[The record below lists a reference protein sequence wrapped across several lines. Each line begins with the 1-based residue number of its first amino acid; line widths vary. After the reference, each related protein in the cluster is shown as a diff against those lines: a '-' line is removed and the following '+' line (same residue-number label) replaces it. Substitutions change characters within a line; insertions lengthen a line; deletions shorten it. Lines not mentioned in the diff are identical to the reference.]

1 MDGLLALD
9 ARLYLALATSG
20 NGVASALGL
29 LLAAFATGGLG
40 WWAIALLGVRA
51 RGPGRRAA
59 SIAFTT
65 AVGGSTA
72 WLIAEGL
79 KTIVRRP
86 RPFVTLHLDVL
97 VQPASF
103 SFPSGDTALSFGAAT
118 ALAMTWPAARLP
130 ALLVAT
136 AVGVSRVVVGAHYPS
151 DVLAGALIGVACGL
165 AAQRLWA
172 IVVWR
177 RWRVFVVAH
186 THRDSEW
193 YARFAELRTRAV
205 PMVGR
210 LLDLLD
216 RDPAYRFTF
225 DGQTVALEDHL
236 AVRPEDRPRI
246 EAHVR
251 SGRLQIGPW
260 YVPTDLLLVSGESI
274 VRNLQ
279 EGLRVAGSLGR
290 AARVARVA
298 DPFGHPAQ
306 LPQVLRGF
314 GYEDYVFA
322 RGMGDD
328 GEALGSV
335 FWWQAP
341 SGDRVRAT
349 HLTGHDAN
357 ARALAGPAEEPPAAL
372 RARVRS
378 RAPALVGGGA
388 RYADASPLLFMAGDD
403 HSEAYPRLG
412 EAVAA
417 LRATGLDAR
426 LSDLEE
432 YVGALGVP
440 HGTHAGEMV
449 AGRYRPILRG
459 VSSARTWVKQE
470 NVRCERL
477 LLERCEPLDALTG
490 GRSGGDLRELWRAL
504 LQNQS
509 HDPSCGCSL
518 DAAHDADLAERF
530 ARVRAGGEAL
540 AERLAREI
548 AGPGDVPVVWSFLPE
563 RRVAVVEVDG
573 TPRAVSCAPLGV
585 RALAPVAAGAVHSP
599 ADGIIENERLRVEV
613 DPDGSFTVTELATG
627 VRSGRLNEL
636 VDEGD
641 RGDHY
646 TFSYAGPTV
655 AARGTAG
662 RRLTTVRGDRAT
674 VTVELELA
682 LPVGLRADR
691 LARSPERVV
700 CPVRVEISL
709 DAPGACADVTV
720 TLDNRARDHRLRALC
735 ETGVRSPVHRATG
748 AFGWVERASRPPSG
762 RGWVERPTGDHCTL
776 GLVEVAGRSK
786 GLALGLDGLREY
798 GVLGDGAQVAITLVR
813 AVGWRSRGDLRERQ
827 RDVGPALETP
837 SAQCLGARA
846 YRYVVAP
853 FSGPAGSEPAAA
865 ELRRALSPV
874 VVARGDGVERS
885 FLELPAG
892 AIELSSLRAARDGAL
907 AVRLVNASGAPATA
921 GLGFARPVVV
931 ARSVDLREGET
942 DLGNTGLDVLRTAEP
957 PDLAGGRATVRL
969 APYEIGTYL
978 ITLG

>member
-1 MDGLLALD
+1 MDGLLSLD

-20 NGVASALGL
+20 NAVASVLGL

-40 WWAIALLGVRA
+40 WWAIALLGVRV
-51 RGPGRRAA
+51 RGSGRRAA
-59 SIAFTT
+59 AIAFTT
-65 AVGGSTA
+65 AVGGSAA
-72 WLIAEGL
+72 WLIAESL
-79 KTIVRRP
+79 KMVVRRP

-97 VQPASF
+97 VQPVSF

-118 ALAMTWPAARLP
+118 ALAVTWPAARLP
-130 ALLVAT
+130 VLLVAA

-151 DVLAGALIGVACGL
+151 DVLAGALVGVACGL

-172 IVVWR
+172 IVIWR

-186 THRDSEW
+186 THW
-193 YARFAELRTRAV
+193 
-205 PMVGR
+205 
-210 LLDLLD
+210 D
-216 RDPAYRFTF
+216 R
-225 DGQTVALEDHL
+225 E
-236 AVRPEDRPRI
+236 
-246 EAHVR
+246 
-251 SGRLQIGPW
+251 RLQVGPW
-260 YVPTDLLLVSGESI
+260 YVQANLLVVSGESI

-290 AARVARVA
+290 AARVAYVA

-349 HLTGHDAN
+349 HLTAQPAN
-357 ARALAGPAEEPPAAL
+357 AAALAGPADEPPATL

-378 RAPALVGGGA
+378 LAPDLIGGAA
-388 RYADASPLLFMAGDD
+388 RYADASPLLFTAGDAMAGDD
-403 HSEAYPRLG
+403 HTEAYPRLG

-432 YVGALGVP
+432 YAGALGDP

-459 VSSARTWVKQE
+459 VSSTRTWIKQE
-470 NVRCERL
+470 SARCERL

-490 GRSGGDLRELWRAL
+490 GRSRGELRELWRAL
-504 LQNQS
+504 LQNQP
-509 HDPSCGCSL
+509 HDSICGCSI
-518 DAAHDADLAERF
+518 DAAHDIDMAERF
-530 ARVRAGGEAL
+530 ARVRAGGETL
-540 AERLAREI
+540 AARLAREI

-585 RALAPVAAGAVHSP
+585 RALAPVVAGAVGSP
-599 ADGIIENERLRVEV
+599 ADGVIENGRLRVEV

-627 VRSGRLNEL
+627 ARSGRLNEL

-641 RGDHY
+641 RGDLY

-655 AARGTAG
+655 AARGAAG
-662 RRLTTVRGDRAT
+662 RRVTAVRGDRAT

-691 LARSPERVV
+691 LARSPERVA

-709 DAPGACADVTV
+709 DAPGACVDVTV
-720 TLDNRARDHRLRALC
+720 TFDNRARDHRLRALC
-735 ETGVRSPVHRATG
+735 QTGVRSPVHRASG
-748 AFGWVERASRPPSG
+748 AFGWVERPNRQPSG
-762 RGWVERPTGDHCTL
+762 RGWAEPPTGDHTTL
-776 GLVEVAGRSK
+776 GLVEVAGRSS

-813 AVGWRSRGDLRERQ
+813 AVGWLSRGDLRERP
-827 RDVGPALETP
+827 RHAGPALETP
-837 SAQCLGARA
+837 SAQCQGVRS

-853 FSGPAGSEPAAA
+853 FGGPEGSELAAA

-874 VVARGDGVERS
+874 VVARGDGAERS

-892 AIELSSLRAARDGAL
+892 AIALSSLRAARDGAL
-907 AVRLVNASGAPATA
+907 AVRLVNASGEPATA
-921 GLGFARPVVV
+921 GLGFARPVVA

-957 PDLAGGRATVRL
+957 PDLAGGRATIRL

-978 ITLG
+978 VTLG